1 MFKKK
6 TIPPENKRTRE
17 TTSFQDAFSDMLEA
31 YKIKQK
37 FEESNIVAKWEE
49 ITGKTIASR
58 TSRIYIKEK
67 KLFLEISSPP
77 LKQQLLMSK
86 TKLLDLLNK
95 GHKEPIVTDIKFL

>member
-6 TIPPENKRTRE
+6 ITPRENKRTRD
-17 TTSFQDAFSDMLEA
+17 TISFKEAFSDMLDA

-58 TSRIYIKEK
+58 TSRIFIKEK
-67 KLFLEISSPP
+67 QLFLEISSPP

-86 TKLLDLLNK
+86 TKLLELLNR
-95 GHKEPIVTDIKFL
+95 GHEDPIITDIKFI